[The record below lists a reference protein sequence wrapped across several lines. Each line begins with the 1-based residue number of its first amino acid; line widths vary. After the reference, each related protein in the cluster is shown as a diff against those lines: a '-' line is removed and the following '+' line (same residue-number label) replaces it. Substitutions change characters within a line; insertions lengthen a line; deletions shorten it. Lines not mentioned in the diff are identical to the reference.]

1 MSVIGIEKL
10 EFGVE
15 DLPTC
20 EKFMQDF
27 GLQAAQQ
34 HWGET
39 QREFTTL
46 SGARVVLHPLQSEAL
61 PAAFEGGSTLRRM
74 TWGVGSPAELA
85 A

>member
-27 GLQAAQQ
+27 GLQPATQ
-34 HWGET
+34 HWGEP
-39 QREFTTL
+39 QREFTT
-46 SGARVVLHPLQSEAL
+46 
-61 PAAFEGGSTLRRM
+61 
-74 TWGVGSPAELA
+74 
-85 A
+85 

>member
-34 HWGET
+34 HWGER

-46 SGARVVLHPLQSEAL
+46 SGARG
-61 PAAFEGGSTLRRM
+61 AASVAERDLAGG
-74 TWGVGSPAELA
+74 V
-85 A
+85 

>member
-27 GLQAAQQ
+27 GLQPATQ
-34 HWGET
+34 H
-39 QREFTTL
+39 
-46 SGARVVLHPLQSEAL
+46 
-61 PAAFEGGSTLRRM
+61 
-74 TWGVGSPAELA
+74 
-85 A
+85 